1 MMNQRV
7 KEFLDDNIVGAFVL
21 NHEKVIK
28 EAEVLRLINN
38 ADAVIRTIVDDALV
52 IFSRK
57 AIDIVEHL

>member
-1 MMNQRV
+1 MMNKRV

-38 ADAVIRTIVDDALV
+38 ADAVIKTIVDDALV

>member
-1 MMNQRV
+1 MMNERV
-7 KEFLDDNIVGAFVL
+7 KEFIEGSFSGVFVL

-28 EAEVLRLINN
+28 EAEVLRLING

-52 IFSRK
+52 IFSPE